1 MQLFA
6 ASRGAASCC
15 PKQAQLAHNSTSQAM
30 PASAGVL
37 VMSDSACTGLQGGQS
52 THGSDESEAA
62 ARSATDHSCSA
73 STLPCKQL
81 TNHQPLQLP
90 DRNHLRKA
98 RTAHQGEPSHPPPSP
113 PHLRI
118 SASRIW

>member
-62 ARSATDHSCSA
+62 GRQHATHAGRCDSQTSAHCNHH
-73 STLPCKQL
+73 CKAC
-81 TNHQPLQLP
+81 
-90 DRNHLRKA
+90 K
-98 RTAHQGEPSHPPPSP
+98 AHQSKPSHPLTLPP
-113 PHLRI
+113 
-118 SASRIW
+118 